1 MTYTSRQYAEALY
14 DVLLGKSIKTRSNI
28 LMRFQQILH
37 KNHQTKLLNNILVQY
52 EKVFLARENLRKVD
66 VESASPLSAEVKK
79 KIESRFDN
87 KLLLTESV
95 NENLIAGLT
104 ITIDDS
110 LFIDASA
117 KTFIH
122 NLFR

>member
-79 KIESRFDN
+79 KIESRFDS